1 MIKYNKFV
9 ITPKF
14 VAHQHF
20 KECHEV
26 LKKKRVALTNC
37 LRSSILLFFKAQ
49 KRHNSTLSHISI
61 SRFPSNYYL
70 SPSIDLKEYQ

>member
-9 ITPKF
+9 ITSKF

-26 LKKKRVALTNC
+26 LKKKRDALTNC
-37 LRSSILLFFKAQ
+37 WSSILLFFRVQ